1 MLLLPNWRIDLS
13 YLSMSDKTYHIGA
26 HGFQADRLE
35 AGLYLVSTPIGNLGD
50 MTLRSLNALAV
61 ADVIYCEDTRI
72 TPRLLERFG
81 IKNKLKPYHDH
92 NSDGAGV
99 AIITAI
105 HSGHVVALVSDAG
118 TPLISDPGFALVR
131 DCVAAGLRVEALP
144 GASALLPALQLSG
157 LPTNSFS
164 FLGFLPQKHNERLK
178 ILAEI
183 DDRSET
189 VVVYES
195 PYRILD
201 ALDDIQKV
209 LGTRPLSV
217 SREISKMHEETI
229 RGTAQSIRDALAAK
243 PSIKGEFVVVIGA
256 QEKFPEAV
264 TEKEIADAI
273 AQALLDHPSGKAA
286 SLVSKKLGLPRDDVY
301 ARILSLKGKA

>member
-1 MLLLPNWRIDLS
+1 
-13 YLSMSDKTYHIGA
+13 MSDKTYHIGA
-26 HGFQADRLE
+26 HGFDAQSLE

-50 MTLRSLNALAV
+50 MTLRSLNVLAV
-61 ADVIYCEDTRI
+61 ADIIYCEDTRV

-92 NSDGAGV
+92 NSEEAGT
-99 AIITAI
+99 AIIAAI
-105 HSGHVVALVSDAG
+105 QSGQVVALVSDAG

-131 DCVAAGLRVEALP
+131 DCVATGLRVEALP

-157 LPTNSFS
+157 LPTDRFS

-201 ALDDIQKV
+201 ALNDVEKV
-209 LGTRPLSV
+209 LGNRPLSV
-217 SREISKMHEETI
+217 SREISKLHEETL
-229 RGTAQSIRDALAAK
+229 RGTAQSIRQKLAEK
-243 PSIKGEFVVVIGA
+243 PSIKGEFVIVVGA
-256 QEKFPEAV
+256 QDKTPAV
-264 TEKEIADAI
+264 LTDQDIMAAI
-273 AQALLDHPSGKAA
+273 SQALLDHPSGKAA
-286 SLVSKKLGLPRDDVY
+286 SMVSKKLGLSRDDVY
-301 ARILSLKGKA
+301 ARILALKGKA